1 MPDRFPYEY
10 AVVRVVPRVERDE
23 FINAGLIVFAKQQ
36 RLLVARVDLNDD
48 RLRALWPDVDVA
60 TVRQHLQAI
69 KKICAGDAT
78 AGPIARMSQSER
90 FHWLTTP
97 RSTVIQTSPIRT
109 GLSSDLAQL
118 PDDLER
124 KVLDIAAHASVT
136 DQ

>member
-1 MPDRFPYEY
+1 MPDRVPYEY

-23 FINAGLIVFAKQQ
+23 FINAGVIIFAKQQ
-36 RLLVARVDLNDD
+36 RLLVARVDLNGE
-48 RLRALWPDVDVA
+48 RLQALWPDVDIA
-60 TVRQHLQAI
+60 TVRQHLHAI
-69 KKICAGDAT
+69 QKICAGDLA

-118 PDDLER
+118 PEDLER
-124 KVLDIAAHASVT
+124 KVI
-136 DQ
+136 

>member
-1 MPDRFPYEY
+1 VLDRVPYEY
-10 AVVRVVPRVERDE
+10 AVVRVVPRVDRDE
-23 FINAGLIVFAKQQ
+23 FINAGVIVFAKQQ
-36 RLLVARVDLNDD
+36 RVLEARVDVNDH

-60 TVRQHLQAI
+60 AVRQHLNAI
-69 KKICAGDAT
+69 KKICNGHRD

-109 GLSSDLAQL
+109 GLSSNLAQL

-124 KVLDIAAHASVT
+124 KVVGNGSADPS
-136 DQ
+136 

>member
-1 MPDRFPYEY
+1 MLDQFPYEY

-60 TVRQHLQAI
+60 TVRQHLHAI
-69 KKICAGDAT
+69 EKICAGDAT

-124 KVLDIAAHASVT
+124 KVLDIAPMLR
-136 DQ
+136 

>member
-1 MPDRFPYEY
+1 MPDRIPYEY
-10 AVVRVVPRVERDE
+10 AVVRVVPRVDRDE
-23 FINAGLIVFAKQQ
+23 FINAGVIVFAKQQ
-36 RLLVARVDLNDD
+36 RFLVARVDVNDR

-60 TVRQHLQAI
+60 KVRQHLHAI
-69 KKICAGDAT
+69 EKICAGDAT

-109 GLSSDLAQL
+109 GLTFDFAQL

-124 KVLDIAAHASVT
+124 KVVEHSSGGLE
-136 DQ
+136 

>member
-1 MPDRFPYEY
+1 MPDRVPYEY
-10 AVVRVVPRVERDE
+10 AVVRVVPRVDRDE
-23 FINAGLIVFAKQQ
+23 FINAGVIVFAKQQ
-36 RLLVARVDLNDD
+36 RLLEARVDVNDH

-60 TVRQHLQAI
+60 TVRQHLNAI
-69 KKICAGDAT
+69 KNICAGDAA

-109 GLSSDLAQL
+109 GLSSNLKQL

-124 KVLDIAAHASVT
+124 KVVENSSADRRY
-136 DQ
+136 